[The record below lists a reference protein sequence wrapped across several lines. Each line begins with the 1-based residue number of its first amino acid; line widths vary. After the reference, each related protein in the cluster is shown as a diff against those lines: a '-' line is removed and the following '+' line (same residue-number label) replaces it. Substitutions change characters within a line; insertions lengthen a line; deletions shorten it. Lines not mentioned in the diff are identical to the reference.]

1 MRRGRKTEIMLVV
14 LGIVLIAVP
23 FYIHMKEERRI
34 QQYVEEFGKEEDE
47 GKQNVSKGEDN
58 PLLIEED
65 VIGIIEIPSLDLKYP
80 IFEGIGA
87 AQLNE
92 GIGHM
97 ETTTP
102 LCKKGN
108 CVLAGHNGSRR
119 GVYFT
124 TLCNVELGAVVRII
138 NKEKEVHE
146 YTIGEVRV
154 VNPYDSWVT
163 EESEEE
169 ILTLFT
175 CASHGTKRFA
185 VKCVPAKDYNV
196 EDPHVAY

>member
-1 MRRGRKTEIMLVV
+1 M
-14 LGIVLIAVP
+14 
-23 FYIHMKEERRI
+23 
-34 QQYVEEFGKEEDE
+34 EEFGKEEDE
-47 GKQNVSKGEDN
+47 GKENGSKGEDN
-58 PLLIEED
+58 PLLLEED

-80 IFEGIGA
+80 IFEGTGA
-87 AQLNE
+87 EQLNE

-97 ETTTP
+97 ETTVP

-124 TLCNVELGAVVRII
+124 ALCNVELGAVVRIT

-146 YTIGEVRV
+146 YTIGEMRV

-163 EESEEE
+163 EEADTEL
-169 ILTLFT
+169 LTLFT

-196 EDPHVAY
+196 EGGDAQ